1 MYKSPIQILTEEP
14 QFDIDG
20 EICRCVQNMGIEVDK
35 MELERALCYDRGQY
49 EKGYNDRDAEIIRC
63 KDCKHWGRKDVYK
76 DGSAM
81 IVCKQGRS
89 IDADGF
95 CHHAERREE

>member
-1 MYKSPIQILTEEP
+1 MNEMIVKFHCDERGIARSWDEV
-14 QFDIDG
+14 G
-20 EICRCVQNMGIEVDK
+20 E
-35 MELERALCYDRGQY
+35 L
-49 EKGYNDRDAEIIRC
+49 IRC